1 MKISATN
8 PTVVRIN
15 TVTAIRMSQWLDTR
29 DRRLLK
35 VIPVPFGV
43 TSGACARPR
52 PSSAFVRVFVT
63 DMGETPVR
71 RGLCQTHSRTAI
83 PDSRSIGEANGQ
95 RRISGSALPWLA
107 FPGCFRWPAR
117 RTLLERPLP
126 GSSRGRRS
134 ARDTGQGW
142 GSARFSTFR
151 SRVGLCDYQIG
162 PSTTPI
168 YSTWCHANATACAR
182 DGAGAVSTAPD
193 SF

>member
-8 PTVVRIN
+8 PTVARIN

-35 VIPVPFGV
+35 AIPAPVGV
-43 TSGACARPR
+43 TSGARSRPR

-71 RGLCQTHSRTAI
+71 RGLCQTHSRTAT
-83 PDSRSIGEANGQ
+83 PDSRSIGGAIGQ

-117 RTLLERPLP
+117 RTLPERPLT

-134 ARDTGQGW
+134 VRDTGQGW

-151 SRVGLCDYQIG
+151 SQMGLRDHQIG
-162 PSTTPI
+162 QSTTSI
-168 YSTWCHANATACAR
+168 YSTCHRADGMPRAR
-182 DGAGAVSTAPD
+182 GGTGAVSTAPV